1 MSYTNVHHFI
11 EVLNEL
17 MDGKFPNTERYE
29 VRGGDYIKDKVIE
42 LRQDGKSLQY
52 SPMEMFSSGDW
63 EDAINDLFDRWEK
76 LLENDD

>member
-29 VRGGDYIKDKVIE
+29 VRGGDCIKDKVIE
-42 LRQDGKSLQY
+42 LRQDGMSLQY
-52 SPMEMFSSGDW
+52 SPMEMFSSGNW

-76 LLENDD
+76 VLENDV